1 MKKLKIFICI
11 CVVIFGIVLCCLWL
25 CPFSLEKTA
34 NRSYPEYPLS
44 KELKEQIRNAS
55 STYYELSAIE
65 LSLDITGSLLEFSEK
80 NDIKNGK
87 ANCVGYAQ
95 LFTSICNNMLKVN
108 GRKERVRPVVGNIK
122 WCGINLCEVLKA
134 IVPKKY
140 ESFVKD
146 HDFIELEY
154 EDKYVYVDPTLFD
167 YCIRTGWTECPK
179 K

>member
-25 CPFSLEKTA
+25 CPFSLEITA
-34 NRSYPEYPLS
+34 NGSYPEYPLN

-95 LFTSICNNMLKVN
+95 LFTSICNYMLKVN

-134 IVPKKY
+134 IVPKK
-140 ESFVKD
+140 
-146 HDFIELEY
+146 
-154 EDKYVYVDPTLFD
+154 
-167 YCIRTGWTECPK
+167 
-179 K
+179 

>member
-1 MKKLKIFICI
+1 MA
-11 CVVIFGIVLCCLWL
+11 IVTTTLCCILL
-25 CPFSLEKTA
+25 CPFSLEKTTD
-34 NRSYPEYPLS
+34 RSYPEYPLS
-44 KELKEQIRNAS
+44 NELKEQIRNAS

-95 LFTSICNNMLKVN
+95 LFTSICNYMLKVD
-108 GRKERVRPVVGNIK
+108 GRKERVKPVVGHIK